1 MKIEDWKLAKE
12 FGYEPKTKFWDDF
25 TNAEQ
30 NGFFNV
36 LDTFGAA
43 FEESKNDYVKL
54 TELVMVTNHKIWRW
68 NKEDERLAEV
78 YNRLWMKADAY
89 ATNNLKG
96 DELLYFYR
104 VTD

>member
-1 MKIEDWKLAKE
+1 MKNEDWKLAKE
-12 FGYEPKTKFWDDF
+12 LGYEPKTTFWKNF
-25 TNAEQ
+25 TDAEQ
-30 NGFFNV
+30 AGMFNV
-36 LDTFGAA
+36 LDTFRAA

-68 NKEDERLAEV
+68 NKEDERLAET

-96 DELLYFYR
+96 EGLLYFYR